1 MDTFSPTHQP
11 DEGYSEDPLGTSG
24 DNELSSALSNVRTED
39 LPAWIASNAAY
50 LPLEL
55 KKELTMA
62 LLNQLPTAAVC
73 EIVER
78 LSPRLYIDFVRY
90 LPTEVCLKI
99 LNFLEPDSLINVLR
113 TCRAWYELSLDYKL
127 WERMYHLEGWKV
139 VRNEITKWEQRVTHG
154 LTESIG
160 HLQRMQSTDG
170 HSSKIRRVARDD
182 GDTDIFMSDSMLCL
196 QFDADPAEDLLVS
209 GSSDSDIIVW
219 KFSTGEIL
227 QKITKAHYE
236 SVLNVKFDKDVLI
249 TSSKD
254 KSIKIFNRKPL
265 RFGELGYD
273 SDVFLPAV
281 KKLQYMGYE
290 PELARELP
298 IKPPFSMIG
307 RLEGHGAAVNS
318 IAIRGRQV
326 VSVSGDRHVKVW
338 DWPTMTCTM
347 TIPAHEK
354 GVACVEFDGRRIVSG
369 SSDCAVSIFDAP
381 TGVNIATLK
390 GHEQLVRTLQ
400 AGFGDLPY
408 SRHQDIVDARRI
420 NQDFLEAVNSGRI
433 DLEDPRPRARE
444 ASAGGSRPEDIH
456 AYGNLSLPPDGG
468 GGRRY
473 GRIVS
478 GSYDHSI
485 IIWRRDKEGVWKPAH
500 RLRQNEAAT
509 AAHQRAMEELENPDP
524 VARLAQQSS
533 VVAQACGLGQV
544 SLPMPNVHDS
554 QPYLSSGIYTALIDQ
569 VVLSGSSMLQQAL
582 ANYPGLLAH
591 YTYLQKAIDRETSQD
606 MRRDLRLV
614 LEAAVNGLQTARR
627 LQRQESMASNI
638 SMAPTAG
645 SAASQG
651 VASVRQGSQTSTTDN
666 DGDAPM
672 PAAPLAQTPAPP
684 AESHQHHTVPSN
696 VPTLHANPPAN
707 ALHPGQP
714 LPFADNASCRVFKLQ
729 FDARKL
735 ICCSQASILVGWD
748 FCNGDP
754 ELEEASRFFAAID

>member
-1 MDTFSPTHQP
+1 
-11 DEGYSEDPLGTSG
+11 
-24 DNELSSALSNVRTED
+24 
-39 LPAWIASNAAY
+39 
-50 LPLEL
+50 
-55 KKELTMA
+55 
-62 LLNQLPTAAVC
+62 
-73 EIVER
+73 
-78 LSPRLYIDFVRY
+78 
-90 LPTEVCLKI
+90 
-99 LNFLEPDSLINVLR
+99 
-113 TCRAWYELSLDYKL
+113 
-127 WERMYHLEGWKV
+127 
-139 VRNEITKWEQRVTHG
+139 
-154 LTESIG
+154 
-160 HLQRMQSTDG
+160 
-170 HSSKIRRVARDD
+170 
-182 GDTDIFMSDSMLCL
+182 
-196 QFDADPAEDLLVS
+196 
-209 GSSDSDIIVW
+209 
-219 KFSTGEIL
+219 
-227 QKITKAHYE
+227 
-236 SVLNVKFDKDVLI
+236 
-249 TSSKD
+249 
-254 KSIKIFNRKPL
+254 
-265 RFGELGYD
+265 
-273 SDVFLPAV
+273 
-281 KKLQYMGYE
+281 MGYE

-408 SRHQDIVDARRI
+408 SRHQDVIDARRI

-456 AYGNLSLPPDGG
+456 AYGNLTLPPDGG

-509 AAHQRAMEELENPDP
+509 AAHQRAVEELENPDP

-533 VVAQACGLGQV
+533 VLAQAPGLGQV

-569 VVLSGSSMLQQAL
+569 VVPSGSSMLQQAL

-614 LEAAVNGLQTARR
+614 VEAAVNGLQTARR

-645 SAASQG
+645 SAVSQG
-651 VASVRQGSQTSTTDN
+651 AASVRQGPQTSTTDN

-684 AESHQHHTVPSN
+684 AEPHQHHTVPSN
-696 VPTLHANPPAN
+696 VPTLHANPSAN